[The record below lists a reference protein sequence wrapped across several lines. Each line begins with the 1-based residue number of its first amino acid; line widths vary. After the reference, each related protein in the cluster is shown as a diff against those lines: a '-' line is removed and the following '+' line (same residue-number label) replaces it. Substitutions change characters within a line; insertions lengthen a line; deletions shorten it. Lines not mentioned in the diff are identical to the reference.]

1 MCKQYNSNLE
11 PFVNF
16 TGEEA
21 IIESIS
27 NENVAKFFNNSTEYI
42 YRKIT
47 FAATKLFELKLTKK
61 AGE

>member
-27 NENVAKFFNNSTEYI
+27 NENVTKFFNNSTEYI

-47 FAATKLFELKLTKK
+47 FANQTISIE
-61 AGE
+61 EN

>member
-11 PFVNF
+11 SFVNF

-47 FAATKLFELKLTKK
+47 FASQTISIE
-61 AGE
+61 EN

>member
-27 NENVAKFFNNSTEYI
+27 NENVTKFFNGSPEYVYNRI
-42 YRKIT
+42 NH
-47 FAATKLFELKLTKK
+47 AATQLIFSYSYNER
-61 AGE
+61 

>member
-27 NENVAKFFNNSTEYI
+27 NENVTKFFNGSPEYVYNRI
-42 YRKIT
+42 NH
-47 FAATKLFELKLTKK
+47 AATQLIFFL
-61 AGE
+61 